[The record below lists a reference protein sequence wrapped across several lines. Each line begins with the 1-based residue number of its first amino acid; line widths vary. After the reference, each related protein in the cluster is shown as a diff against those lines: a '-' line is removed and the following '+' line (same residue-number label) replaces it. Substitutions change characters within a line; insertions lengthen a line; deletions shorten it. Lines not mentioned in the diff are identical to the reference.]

1 MIVGEQRQLVSQQT
15 AQQGSHSSQR
25 QKCTKISEVSDRGE
39 IVTLPD
45 STACENSSSI
55 KCDAITRN
63 LKWIMQN
70 KSSKESA
77 RIAKWGK
84 RLPTCFQHILEG
96 SFSGSFLPTFFGQP
110 LVYVQSASKH
120 GFSRTSPHWPAQI
133 SRVDWNSVRFFC
145 LMSRVLK
152 HLCCCMS
159 VARKNDPPQIDH
171 GVLAYQLL
179 LY

>member
-1 MIVGEQRQLVSQQT
+1 MYQNIWSVRQVWNRWDR
-15 AQQGSHSSQR
+15 HSSW
-25 QKCTKISEVSDRGE
+25 
-39 IVTLPD
+39 L
-45 STACENSSSI
+45 NSMWELI
-55 KCDAITRN
+55 LKCDAITRN
-63 LKWIMQN
+63 LKWITQN

-77 RIAKWGK
+77 RIEKWGM
-84 RLPTCFQHILEG
+84 RLPTCFQHILE
-96 SFSGSFLPTFFGQP
+96 GSFLPTFFGQP

-171 GVLAYQLL
+171 GVPAATLL
-179 LY
+179 NICSILCMHLHVV